1 MRFVA
6 MRHFNSLRLQVLLS
20 YLAGMILSV
29 ILLVLA
35 ALWVLQDNTLARMDL
50 ADAAA
55 GIADDIRYDDDGT
68 PIGFAAKVEDVTWL
82 FESIPRETAYRILD
96 EAGNVVLQSGTGES
110 VWPKSK
116 QVLRLVRGRFDF
128 EHNGLTMHGA
138 TEPVRHNGKIWYL
151 QLTASTRFM
160 ELMHRRIAMPLVV
173 AGVTL
178 FSVVLL
184 LAFGLFAYITLRYT
198 LRPLK
203 DISQSASTISPYS
216 LNVRLP
222 VKGVPN
228 ELTPLV
234 SSFNQA
240 LERLEHGYRVQ
251 QEFLA
256 TAAHELKTPLA
267 LIRAQLEL
275 MPQTEQRNW
284 LLHDVS
290 YMSRQVQ
297 QLLLLAEASERQN
310 YKFIR
315 VNVPQQVT
323 EAVAYLQRMADAA
336 QVTFNLELHAPDI
349 ISQAD
354 KGALFTLLKN
364 LLENAIQHAPAG
376 SAVSVDVFS
385 DNITVRDQGP
395 GIEDAQ
401 LPKLFDRFWRGA
413 HKRDTGAGL
422 GLTICRE
429 IALAHGWVLS
439 AHKMQPGLMFRLQ
452 LHTDNGVNVENGN
465 ALA

>member
-1 MRFVA
+1 MRFVT
-6 MRHFNSLRLQVLLS
+6 MHLFNSLRLQVLLS
-20 YLAGMILSV
+20 YLGGMVLSV
-29 ILLVLA
+29 ILLMLA
-35 ALWVLQDNTLARMDL
+35 TMMVLQDNTLARMDL
-50 ADAAA
+50 ADAVA
-55 GIADDIRYDDDGT
+55 GIADDIRYDDNGT

-82 FESIPRETAYRILD
+82 FDSVSHETAYRILD

-110 VWPKSK
+110 VWPENEAP
-116 QVLRLVRGRFDF
+116 LNLTRGRFDF
-128 EHNGLTMHGA
+128 EYDGITMHGA
-138 TEPVRHNGKIWYL
+138 TEPVIHNGKIWYL

-160 ELMHRRIAMPLVV
+160 ELMHRHIALPLVG

-216 LNVRLP
+216 LDVRLP
-222 VKGVPN
+222 VKGVPT

-234 SSFNQA
+234 NSFNQA
-240 LERLEHGYRVQ
+240 LERLEYGYRVQ

-275 MPQTEQRNW
+275 MPDTEQRNW
-284 LLHDVS
+284 LLHDVR

-297 QLLLLAEASERQN
+297 QLLLLAEASERLN
-310 YKFIR
+310 YRFIK
-315 VNVPQQVT
+315 VDVT
-323 EAVAYLQRMADAA
+323 EIAAEVVAYLQRMADNE
-336 QVTFNLELHAPDI
+336 QVKLRLERHIASLI
-349 ISQAD
+349 LQAD

-364 LLENAIQHAPAG
+364 LLENAIQHSPAG
-376 SAVSVDVFS
+376 SVVSVDVFS
-385 DNITVRDQGP
+385 DSIVVRDHGP
-395 GIEDAQ
+395 GVNDTQ
-401 LPKLFDRFWRGA
+401 LLQLFKRFWRSEQR
-413 HKRDTGAGL
+413 RDSGAGL

-429 IALAHGWVLS
+429 IALAHEWSLIAS
-439 AHKMQPGLMFRLQ
+439 KMEPGLQFRLSFT
-452 LHTDNGVNVENGN
+452 LD
-465 ALA
+465 